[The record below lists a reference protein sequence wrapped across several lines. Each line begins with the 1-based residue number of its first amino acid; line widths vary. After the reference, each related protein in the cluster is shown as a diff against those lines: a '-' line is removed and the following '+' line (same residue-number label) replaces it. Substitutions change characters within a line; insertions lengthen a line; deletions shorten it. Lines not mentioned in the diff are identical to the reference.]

1 MARLPRLSVGGLPHM
16 IVQRGFPA
24 QPLFVDDDDRRL
36 FLAKLAE
43 AARAQHVAVHAYV
56 LLDAEIQLLATPKDA
71 SGIGRMMQSIGRAY
85 VAAFNRRHGRSGTL
99 WQARYRACVLE
110 GEPFFIACMRYVE
123 ARPLHFGHVDAID
136 YPWSSAAH
144 HVGRRALPFITEHP
158 MYWHLG
164 NTPFER
170 EAVYRS
176 TLERALTQHEIHQI
190 EQAALKGWALGSDR
204 FVHELGKHTDRRL
217 RPLPRGRPA
226 RRHAASAR

>member
-1 MARLPRLSVGGLPHM
+1 MARLPRLSLGGHPHL
-16 IVQRGFPA
+16 IIQRGFPA
-24 QPLFVDDDDRRL
+24 QPLFVDDDDRRF
-36 FLAKLAE
+36 FLIKLAE

-56 LLDAEIQLLATPKDA
+56 LLDTEVLLLATPKDD

-110 GEPFFIACMRYVE
+110 AEPYLVACMRHVE
-123 ARPLHFGHVDAID
+123 ARPLQFGHADALD

-144 HVGRRALPFITEHP
+144 HVGRQSLPFITEHP
-158 MYWHLG
+158 MYWGLG

-170 EAVYRS
+170 EAAYRS
-176 TLERALTQHEIHQI
+176 ALERALTHRETRQI
-190 EQAALKGWALGSDR
+190 EEAALKGWALGSDR

-226 RRHAASAR
+226 RRPAGSA